1 MMGPFLRSKYK
12 TNKIMFNLLIALIP
26 LIIFS
31 FSKNCFNPYRLG
43 LISFIDMFEPIV
55 NIIIASLTSFVIEVI
70 YSLILKKKNYIKNA
84 YAFFPGLFLA
94 LILPLHTPIYIIV
107 IGSAVASISKLIFG
121 GFGKN
126 LFNPAL
132 VGYLVIMLFFSSIL
146 TTNNYFNA
154 YELDTISK
162 ATPLTNASMV
172 TSIGNYE
179 QLVKPYGDLSDFFI
193 GTIPGSFIETSALL
207 CLVAYLFLSFTKTIK
222 WRIPLVYM
230 TTVFIITLGIGRLL
244 NGGIYYPLFHILSG
258 GLMFGSV
265 FMATDPVTSTV
276 TPIGQILQGILLGII
291 TVIFRFTGVEG
302 VAFSILI
309 VNPLV
314 ILLDK
319 IGVQSRFK
327 FIKAGIWFLLFA
339 IVIMIT
345 IFVLAASRRV
355 EGNLDPNFEVVSKE
369 KTNNQVIYNVSQ
381 KGYGGKI
388 KAEVTFENDQIVSIE
403 ITSHHETPNRYQLV
417 IDEDYLNKLIN
428 NQNNLE
434 NLDTISSATVT
445 STALKKLVTNVI
457 EYEKSN

>member
-207 CLVAYLFLSFTKTIK
+207 CLAAYLFLSFTKTIK
-222 WRIPLVYM
+222 WRLPLVYI
-230 TTVFIITLGIGRLL
+230 TTVFVLTLGISRLL
-244 NGGIYYPLFHILSG
+244 GEGFY
-258 GLMFGSV
+258 FGH
-265 FMATDPVTSTV
+265 D
-276 TPIGQILQGILLGII
+276 
-291 TVIFRFTGVEG
+291 
-302 VAFSILI
+302 
-309 VNPLV
+309 
-314 ILLDK
+314 
-319 IGVQSRFK
+319 
-327 FIKAGIWFLLFA
+327 
-339 IVIMIT
+339 
-345 IFVLAASRRV
+345 
-355 EGNLDPNFEVVSKE
+355 
-369 KTNNQVIYNVSQ
+369 
-381 KGYGGKI
+381 
-388 KAEVTFENDQIVSIE
+388 
-403 ITSHHETPNRYQLV
+403 
-417 IDEDYLNKLIN
+417 
-428 NQNNLE
+428 
-434 NLDTISSATVT
+434 
-445 STALKKLVTNVI
+445 
-457 EYEKSN
+457 